1 MKGAEDDF
9 EGALDDLR
17 AHEMSG
23 VRVRWR
29 KGAVAL
35 GSGGLGRGGVRAWWR
50 KGVVEGWHKV
60 VERKCVVV

>member
-1 MKGAEDDF
+1 MVEGCGGRF

-17 AHEMSG
+17 VHGMSG
-23 VRVRWR
+23 VTVRLR

-35 GSGGLGRGGVRAWWR
+35 GRGGVRTWWR
-50 KGVVEGWHKV
+50 KGMVKWWHKV